1 VPEGC
6 LPSTFVIIARKRQ
19 PARQENLL
27 TRIRRTHS
35 SRSSEPRPCGSSKI
49 SVGEETATVLL
60 AIVKFTLHKEP
71 LRLDEH
77 ALMFGYKVSVV
88 SNVWKYGRGDRAFV
102 PHAVE

>member
-1 VPEGC
+1 MYLHVSVGP
-6 LPSTFVIIARKRQ
+6 IAQ
-19 PARQENLL
+19 DQVSPGLVVV
-27 TRIRRTHS
+27 
-35 SRSSEPRPCGSSKI
+35 SKI